1 MEETTILQEEVI
13 TPEPAETP
21 VKTPKKRKRKHHRR
35 GKHRYAAPLG
45 FLVLLF
51 AVVGVIATIIGGV
64 KLIIRSTD
72 DTALRNEL
80 SLFLD
85 PVMQMCPTPF
95 EDAGDAE
102 EQDTLMMAAIYDIA
116 ETERIR
122 QLREK
127 DDTCK
132 YELEET
138 MWRMIVPQKDV
149 ETSFAALFGKETIRG
164 HKTVGEAEYDAKKKC
179 YYVPLTLSTSG
190 YLPVLDTI
198 KENDEVY
205 TVRVAYVS
213 GADVQ
218 IDERG
223 NTIPPTADMSKYVQN
238 FVVRHNENGT
248 WTLVSVSAEETADKQ
263 VKK

>member
-1 MEETTILQEEVI
+1 MEETPIRQEDTV
-13 TPEPAETP
+13 TPEPV
-21 VKTPKKRKRKHHRR
+21 VKTVNKRKKKRRR
-35 GKHRYAAPLG
+35 GQHRYAAPLG

-51 AVVGVIATIIGGV
+51 ALIGIIATIAGG
-64 KLIIRSTD
+64 IRMIQRWND
-72 DTALRNEL
+72 DSELREEL

-102 EQDTLMMAAIYDIA
+102 EQDALVMAAIYDIA

-127 DDTCK
+127 DDTCV
-132 YELEET
+132 YELEQT

-149 ETSFAALFGKETIRG
+149 EKSFSVLFGKETIRG
-164 HKTVGEAEYDAKKKC
+164 HKTVGEAAYDAATKC

-198 KENDEVY
+198 KEKDDVY
-205 TVRVAYVS
+205 RVRVAYVS
-213 GADVQ
+213 SADVQ

-223 NTIPPTADMSKYVQN
+223 NTIPPTADMSKYAQWFAVQ
-238 FVVRHNENGT
+238 RNEDDT
-248 WTLVSVSAEETADKQ
+248 WTLLSVTAEITAQ
-263 VKK
+263 KK